1 LLYYFCAI
9 STLSRPVAFETE
21 TRPETF
27 KTETCKHGSQDESSD
42 RHQNSRLHH
51 WWLFIYHMQF
61 VFTLIHWRTEGVA
74 LCHVSPSDPKNKKF
88 VNSIRQ
94 CTLPAFSSVYQYV

>member
-1 LLYYFCAI
+1 
-9 STLSRPVAFETE
+9 
-21 TRPETF
+21 
-27 KTETCKHGSQDESSD
+27 
-42 RHQNSRLHH
+42 
-51 WWLFIYHMQF
+51 MQF